1 MSENS
6 STGLRL
12 VIRSEADGAEVYAVP
27 AYSSEP
33 AFISKLVADIR
44 VSLRAG
50 FYLDYP
56 EGSGHQQPA
65 APGERT

>member
-6 STGLRL
+6 GGGLRL
-12 VIRSEADGAEVYAVP
+12 VIRNEADGAEVYAVP

-44 VSLRAG
+44 ASLRDG

-56 EGSGHQQPA
+56 EGNVKRQPA
-65 APGERT
+65 LPGERP

>member
-6 STGLRL
+6 SAGLRL
-12 VIRSEADGAEVYAVP
+12 VIRSEADGAEVYVVP

>member
-6 STGLRL
+6 GAGLRL
-12 VIRSEADGAEVYAVP
+12 VIRSEADGAEVYGVP

-33 AFISKLVADIR
+33 AFVSKLVADIR
-44 VSLRAG
+44 ASLRDG

-56 EGSGHQQPA
+56 EGSGKQQPA
-65 APGERT
+65 APGERP